1 MNNLKPFI
9 YYDWGKTILKN
20 TKENYSINEIIP
32 KTFSMEL
39 NGTKITN
46 STLNGTW
53 KSWNL
58 TDEGE
63 GSYPVLKCI
72 IDDGYLDMNFGTSSE
87 KIPLKNVWIKLCMK
101 INPNSDG
108 TYSIPEKSS
117 SFYIKD
123 NSLKISKDN
132 LILDKYLNKL
142 MLSYF
147 KNNIKNIEMFINKS
161 RIQTKVVGDLSL
173 LGWNTENSVSF
184 RTMNEFIKKR

>member
-1 MNNLKPFI
+1 
-9 YYDWGKTILKN
+9 
-20 TKENYSINEIIP
+20 
-32 KTFSMEL
+32 
-39 NGTKITN
+39 
-46 STLNGTW
+46 
-53 KSWNL
+53 
-58 TDEGE
+58 
-63 GSYPVLKCI
+63 
-72 IDDGYLDMNFGTSSE
+72 
-87 KIPLKNVWIKLCMK
+87 MK

-184 RTMNEFIKKR
+184 RTMNEFIKKIICTQKISKQYIVIEK